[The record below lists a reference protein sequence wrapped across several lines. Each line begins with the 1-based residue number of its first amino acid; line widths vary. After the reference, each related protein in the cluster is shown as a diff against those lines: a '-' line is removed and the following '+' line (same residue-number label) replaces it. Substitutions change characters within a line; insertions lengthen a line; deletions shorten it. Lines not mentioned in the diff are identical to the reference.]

1 MAKRAIFPLPLL
13 LAGLLLLQT
22 ALIGCHGN
30 KAETDTTHTE
40 TASTDT
46 ETVPEPVPVYP
57 DSLPDGLDLGGM
69 TVTMAC
75 RDGRDLIYCIGNEE
89 SVGEMVQ
96 DAIFERN
103 MAVEERLNV
112 VFGRYQYDKS
122 WGEWG
127 KYINTVVLA
136 GEDAFQICF
145 MENNSL
151 LQDGGCLESFRDLSD
166 NAYIDIEKPYWWT
179 DSIRGLS
186 LDGKSYYMLM
196 GDLALSDYLK
206 IFLTLYNRELYE
218 KLYGDPTALY
228 TLALD
233 GGWTIDE
240 MQRLCEGA
248 YADLNGNGVV
258 DYSDQCGAQF
268 MDYWGENLY
277 LDYSFDYTRCVRRE
291 NGTMEIAFDMDSATH
306 AYDVLH
312 RLFLE
317 TVGVIYTPYDKK
329 PYEGY
334 ETDDVFAEGRM
345 LFSVQSLTT
354 CIGTELR
361 EMQDPYGMIPNP
373 KLSDQQEQYVS
384 YAEPVYTMIPTTVP
398 DADAIGAV
406 IEALASEAYVNV
418 IDDFLE
424 LALQRKYSPD
434 DLSSRC
440 LRLILDTARCSFLY
454 AYSSPANYIGHLL
467 PRDTVEDK
475 SFSSDYAR
483 KLRGAQNGLDKYV
496 KRITG
501 IAQS

>member
-151 LQDGGCLESFRDLSD
+151 LQDG
-166 NAYIDIEKPYWWT
+166 AV
-179 DSIRGLS
+179 
-186 LDGKSYYMLM
+186 
-196 GDLALSDYLK
+196 
-206 IFLTLYNRELYE
+206 
-218 KLYGDPTALY
+218 
-228 TLALD
+228 
-233 GGWTIDE
+233 
-240 MQRLCEGA
+240 
-248 YADLNGNGVV
+248 LNP
-258 DYSDQCGAQF
+258 
-268 MDYWGENLY
+268 
-277 LDYSFDYTRCVRRE
+277 
-291 NGTMEIAFDMDSATH
+291 SAT
-306 AYDVLH
+306 
-312 RLFLE
+312 
-317 TVGVIYTPYDKK
+317 
-329 PYEGY
+329 
-334 ETDDVFAEGRM
+334 
-345 LFSVQSLTT
+345 
-354 CIGTELR
+354 C
-361 EMQDPYGMIPNP
+361 
-373 KLSDQQEQYVS
+373 
-384 YAEPVYTMIPTTVP
+384 PTTRISTSKSR
-398 DADAIGAV
+398 IGGRT
-406 IEALASEAYVNV
+406 ASA
-418 IDDFLE
+418 
-424 LALQRKYSPD
+424 ACPS
-434 DLSSRC
+434 
-440 LRLILDTARCSFLY
+440 TAKATICSWETSLCPIISKF
-454 AYSSPANYIGHLL
+454 
-467 PRDTVEDK
+467 
-475 SFSSDYAR
+475 F
-483 KLRGAQNGLDKYV
+483 
-496 KRITG
+496 
-501 IAQS
+501 